1 MSGSAGERDATKRPM
16 QGAVSARLADVSVFT
31 SEDPRNEDPEAIIA
45 EIAEGAVAAGAV
57 DGSTSHCVTD
67 RREAIHLALTLAQPG
82 DCVLL
87 AGKGH
92 EGSIIWSGEKRWWDE
107 KTVAQQELIALGFNA
122 QRGQMMGVIC
132 ASAKLYR
139 FIAF

>member
-1 MSGSAGERDATKRPM
+1 M
-16 QGAVSARLADVSVFT
+16 QGAVSARLADISVFT

-45 EIAEGAVAAGAV
+45 DIAGGAISAGAV
-57 DGSTSHCVTD
+57 DGSTSFCVTD
-67 RREAIHLALTLAQPG
+67 RREAIHLALTLAQSG

-122 QRGQMMGVIC
+122 QR
-132 ASAKLYR
+132 ST
-139 FIAF
+139 

>member
-1 MSGSAGERDATKRPM
+1 M

-31 SEDPRNEDPEAIIA
+31 SEDPRNEDPDVIIA
-45 EIAEGAVAAGAV
+45 EIAAGAAAAGAIN
-57 DGSTSHCVTD
+57 GSTSHCVTD

-92 EGSIIWSGEKRWWDE
+92 EGSIFWSGEKRWWDE
-107 KTVAQQELIALGFNA
+107 KTVAQQELLALGFSIE
-122 QRGQMMGVIC
+122 G
-132 ASAKLYR
+132 SE
-139 FIAF
+139 